1 MTRAAPARRAAYAA
15 LRAVTSGRSDL
26 PAALALAREHL
37 ADERDQALAAEIAT
51 GTLRWMGALDAVLE
65 AFGRRPPTRFDPE
78 VLDILRISAYQ
89 LQHLDRV
96 PARAVVNDAVEL
108 AREARKRSAAPF
120 VNAVLRR
127 IERERAHLPLPPRP
141 VTGESTAEA
150 LDYLSMTLS
159 HPRWLMER
167 WLRRAGFDAAEAW
180 ARFNNA
186 PAPLTLCVNT
196 LLTTRDDLTHR
207 LAAHGVA
214 VSPTRF
220 SPDGLVVVGG
230 NPLRTPLSEAGAFFV
245 QDEASQL
252 VAIIADAR
260 PGERVLD
267 ACASPGGKTVAMAA
281 AMRNDG
287 FLVAGDVRSRR
298 VALLAQTVARSGA
311 RAVHLSRLD
320 AATLPFGPVFDLV
333 LLDAPCSG
341 LGTIRRDPEI
351 RWRRAVTDL
360 SVLAIAQRRMLECA
374 ASAVK
379 PGGRVVYATCSSE
392 PEENEELVASFLSDH
407 PEFEVESPTGRP
419 GLPPGVGD
427 LISPAGFFRTWPFA
441 HGLEA
446 FFAAVLRHR
455 RYFVNPKHL

>member
-26 PAALALAREHL
+26 PEALAFSRERL
-37 ADERDQALAAEIAT
+37 TDERDRGLAAEIAT
-51 GTLRWMGALDAVLE
+51 GTLRWMGAIDAVLE
-65 AFGRRPPTRFDPE
+65 DFGERPTSRFDPE
-78 VLDILRISAYQ
+78 VLDVLRLSAYQ

-108 AREARKRSAAPF
+108 VREARKNSASTL
-120 VNAVLRR
+120 VNALLRR
-127 IERERAHLPLPPRP
+127 IEREREHLPLPPRP
-141 VTGESTAEA
+141 DPGDITGAVE
-150 LDYLSMTLS
+150 YLAVTLS
-159 HPRWLMER
+159 HPRWLAER

-186 PAPLTLCVNT
+186 PAPLTLRANT
-196 LLTTRDDLTHR
+196 LVWTRDEVARR

-214 VSPTRF
+214 VSPTRVA
-220 SPDGLVVVGG
+220 PDGLLVLEG
-230 NPLRTPLSEAGAFFV
+230 NPLKTPLHDEGAFFV

-252 VAIIADAR
+252 VAIVADAR

-281 AMRNDG
+281 AMRNEG
-287 FLVAGDVRSRR
+287 LIVAGDLRHRR
-298 VALLAQTVARSGA
+298 VELLNQAVARSGA
-311 RAVHLSRLD
+311 RSVHLARLD
-320 AATLPFGPVFDLV
+320 AAAPPFGPVFDLV

-351 RWRRAVTDL
+351 RWRRTEADLRALAAV
-360 SVLAIAQRRMLECA
+360 QRRMLDGA
-374 ASAVK
+374 AAVVR

-392 PEENEELVASFLSDH
+392 PEENEDVVAAFLAAHPDFEIEMPPSGLGAASGVSTLV
-407 PEFEVESPTGRP
+407 T
-419 GLPPGVGD
+419 
-427 LISPAGFFRTWPFA
+427 PAGFFRTWPYE

-455 RYFVNPKHL
+455 RYFVNPKQL